1 MKNTTEFIRPIMMIN
16 VNHKNINHSKLPN
29 KLALLKLPTPVQLL
43 RQNVCRLAEVM
54 IVYFLVGSL
63 FGGGMG
69 DVKCSS
75 FFWRER
81 PRSIIFIHPYL
92 CIFKIKGT
100 YLRSH
105 IFLH

>member
-1 MKNTTEFIRPIMMIN
+1 MIN

-63 FGGGMG
+63 FGGGDGGCEMFL
-69 DVKCSS
+69 
-75 FFWRER
+75 FFLEGEAQINNFY
-81 PRSIIFIHPYL
+81 PSIFVY
-92 CIFKIKGT
+92 F
-100 YLRSH
+100 
-105 IFLH
+105 